1 MLPMRSASELRE
13 LVSAYLADLE
23 LTRELGTLE
32 EPVRYAVGG
41 KLIRPALCLA
51 TAEAAGASAEEAL
64 AAAVAV
70 ELVHSF
76 SLVHDDL
83 PALDDD
89 EMRRA
94 KPAVHVEY
102 GERTAILVGDA
113 LLAEAMRLALTY
125 DTPHVGRE
133 LAAATLRM
141 IGGQQLDFEGG
152 TARESVHRLKTAA
165 LFEAPVACALW
176 VARVPE
182 DDQRTWRRFGFET
195 GMLFQAV
202 DDLLDDDGLVV
213 ERGAE
218 VTRTLADERAA
229 RARAALAELDA
240 DTSVLHGLVDALVT
254 RTA

>member
-1 MLPMRSASELRE
+1 MHSAEELRE
-13 LVSAYLADLE
+13 LVAAYLAE
-23 LTRELGTLE
+23 LVLTPELGKLA
-32 EPVRYAVGG
+32 EPLRYAVGG
-41 KLIRPALCLA
+41 KLIRPVLCLA
-51 TAEAAGASAEEAL
+51 TAEAAGSSAEEAL
-64 AAAVAV
+64 AAGVGV

-89 EMRRA
+89 DVRRG
-94 KPAVHVEY
+94 KPTVHVEY

-125 DTPHVGRE
+125 ESPHVARE
-133 LAAATLRM
+133 LARATLRM
-141 IGGQQLDFEGG
+141 IGGQELDFAGG

-182 DDQRTWRRFGFET
+182 DEQRTWRRFGFET

-202 DDLLDDDGLVV
+202 DDLLDEDGLVE

-218 VTRTLADERAA
+218 ATRTLADELAA

-240 DTSVLHGLVDALVT
+240 DTTVLEGMVDMLVT

>member
-1 MLPMRSASELRE
+1 MHSAPELRE
-13 LVSAYLADLE
+13 LVSAYLAELD

-41 KLIRPALCLA
+41 KLIRPVLCLA
-51 TAEAAGASAEEAL
+51 TAEAAGATVEEAL
-64 AAAVAV
+64 PAAVAV

-89 EMRRA
+89 DVRRG
-94 KPAVHVEY
+94 KPTVHVEY

-125 DTPHVGRE
+125 ETPEVARE
-133 LAAATLRM
+133 LVRATLRM

-165 LFEAPVACALW
+165 LFEAPVACALC

-182 DDQRTWRRFGFET
+182 DEQPAWRRFGFET

-202 DDLLDDDGLVV
+202 DDLLDDDGLVD
-213 ERGAE
+213 ERGVEA
-218 VTRTLADERAA
+218 TRTLADERAA
-229 RARAALAELDA
+229 RARAALDELDA
-240 DTSVLHGLVDALVT
+240 DTSVLEGMVDLLVT

>member
-1 MLPMRSASELRE
+1 MHSAPELRE
-13 LVSAYLADLE
+13 LVASYLAGLE
-23 LTRELGTLE
+23 LTVELGTLQT
-32 EPVRYAVGG
+32 PVRYAVGG
-41 KLIRPALCLA
+41 KLIRPVLCLA
-51 TAEAAGASAEEAL
+51 TAEAAGATAEQAL
-64 AAAVAV
+64 PAAVAV

-89 EMRRA
+89 DVRRG
-94 KPAVHVEY
+94 KPTVHVEY

-113 LLAEAMRLALTY
+113 LLAEAMRLALSY
-125 DTPHVGRE
+125 DTRDVARE
-133 LAAATLRM
+133 LVAATLRM

-182 DDQRTWRRFGFET
+182 DEQRTWRRFGFET

-202 DDLLDDDGLVV
+202 DDLLDDDGLVA
-213 ERGAE
+213 ERGADA
-218 VTRTLADERAA
+218 TRTLADERAA

-240 DTSVLHGLVDALVT
+240 DTTVLESMVDSLVT
-254 RTA
+254 RTV

>member
-1 MLPMRSASELRE
+1 MHSAPELRE
-13 LVSAYLADLE
+13 LVSAYLAELD

-41 KLIRPALCLA
+41 KLIRPVLCLA
-51 TAEAAGASAEEAL
+51 TAEAAGATVEEAL
-64 AAAVAV
+64 PAAVAV

-89 EMRRA
+89 DVRRG
-94 KPAVHVEY
+94 KPTVHVEY

-113 LLAEAMRLALTY
+113 LLAEAIRLALAY
-125 DTPHVGRE
+125 ETPEVARE
-133 LAAATLRM
+133 LVRATLRM

-182 DDQRTWRRFGFET
+182 DEQPAWRRFGFET

-202 DDLLDDDGLVV
+202 DDLLDDDGLVDEQGV
-213 ERGAE
+213 EA
-218 VTRTLADERAA
+218 TRTLADERAA
-229 RARAALAELDA
+229 RARAALDELDA
-240 DTSVLHGLVDALVT
+240 DTSVLEGMVDLLVT